1 MWCDVTHMGVAV
13 RDGRVLQR
21 RLLTVRVAD
30 LGVVQPGEVVVLLPG
45 DHEGGQVGGV
55 DGEEDHGEES
65 PDAGHEPGCE
75 APGTVHLD

>member
-1 MWCDVTHMGVAV
+1 MRVAV
-13 RDGRVLQR
+13 RDGGVLQG

-30 LGVVQPGEVVVLLPG
+30 LGVLQAGEVVVLLPG

-65 PDAGHEPGCE
+65 PD
-75 APGTVHLD
+75 T